1 MNKKGKLLKILVY
14 LIALMVFGHFEYH
27 LYLKYKADNS
37 VREKNMAITSREI
50 EKSFLIRKDGF
61 YLDKDYIKALEEL
74 QEKEKAKDSSNAGG
88 DESLEQ
94 HKDL

>member
-37 VREKNMAITSREI
+37 VREEKIASTTKKI

-61 YLDKDYIKALEEL
+61 YLDKDYIKALEEI
-74 QEKEKAKDSSNAGG
+74 QEKEKAKDSSDAGG